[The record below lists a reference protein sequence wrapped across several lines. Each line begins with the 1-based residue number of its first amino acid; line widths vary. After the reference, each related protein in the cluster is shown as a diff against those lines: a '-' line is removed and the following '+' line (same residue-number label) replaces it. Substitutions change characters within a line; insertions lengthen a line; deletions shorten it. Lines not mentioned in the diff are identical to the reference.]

1 MQVNLS
7 FTSINTK
14 IFQLYIWFR
23 QFALRSKQNKLIK
36 IVLEIGNISNQIIN
50 IDDVLS
56 QLLKDKTTIQIVKI
70 HQFVALYT
78 K

>member
-23 QFALRSKQNKLIK
+23 QFALGSKQNKLIK

>member
-14 IFQLYIWFR
+14 ISPLYIWFR

-36 IVLEIGNISNQIIN
+36 IVLEIGNISNQIIK

-56 QLLKDKTTIQIVKI
+56 QLLKDKTTIQIAKI